1 MKNHNMSL
9 LALMLSGML
18 ALTGCGDDGHDGADG
33 ADGSNG
39 ADGQDGQN
47 AGDVVS
53 TVYKAGD
60 VTFTIDPAENTLA
73 GGDALALK
81 FSVAGKNQAGAATP
95 LTGLEMIAVYSIT
108 AVTNTTSDGPS
119 VYWENNGDAAG
130 AHSMYCTLDGTY
142 TSRGQTGEACT
153 LVEDPA
159 NPGTYTG
166 TWEHEGTAPIMN
178 ADDDLNAPHRV
189 MIRVYN
195 VTDANGK
202 SISDK
207 ILGSIDYIP
216 ATGET
221 GVTTGKDT
229 VADAACKQCHGES
242 EATGNIAN
250 ISAHSNYQSVENCV
264 FCHNPATQPDE
275 EQAAEG
281 YVFDLP
287 AMIHRIHGGA
297 HLAELAPYG
306 FIQTAEWAEIG
317 YPAPLDQCTV
327 CHSQD
332 EGKTTWKDEPTR
344 AACGGCH
351 TNIDFATGENHADFE
366 LAQADD
372 SQCASCHGT
381 GGLAPEAAHA
391 VGARAVAAENLTVDF
406 TSAQVSAGVL
416 TITAN
421 VTLNKQPIT
430 DIAQLNILSG
440 TGILLG
446 GVDSTGQI
454 TRWGAR
460 PSLSSA
466 SGSVTNATTGEVT
479 LTVAATA
486 SNGIAY
492 VGTEANFCAQKDG
505 TPVACSSANA
515 HFDSSDPVGVTSK
528 VKFFDLATGTEVTAA
543 NRIARMADPARITI
557 AEAKCNACHTSL
569 DYIKGSRHGVYTFD
583 QCMDCHNN
591 TYQGSYHPFTNLLTT
606 VTNADETETTT
617 VSDSGSR
624 FYNRDLATVAH
635 RFHSGNMNDGTEPE
649 GIFLDGNKSLH
660 GYPAPQ
666 ANCAVCHTS
675 DALFKDGALTSGR
688 TSIAISITAAQKTT
702 AADLA
707 DTTNFETN
715 AIAGTTYYI
724 SPVAEACRA
733 CHTSSAAV
741 AHFKSNGAVVAD
753 DLHTVN
759 DLTVESCATCHAAG
773 RANGIDKVHDWTAPA
788 AE

>member
-1 MKNHNMSL
+1 MMKNHNMSL

-53 TVYKAGD
+53 TVYQAGD

-73 GGDALALK
+73 GSGALALK
-81 FSVAGKNQAGAATP
+81 FSVAGKNQTGAATP
-95 LTGLEMIAVYSIT
+95 LTGLDMIAVYSIT
-108 AVTNTTSDGPS
+108 AVTNTTGNGPS
-119 VYWENNGDAAG
+119 VYWQNNGDAAG

-195 VTDANGK
+195 TTDANGN

-242 EATGNIAN
+242 ATTGNIAN

-351 TNIDFATGENHADFE
+351 TNINFATGANHASFA

-381 GGLAPEAAHA
+381 GGLAPETAHA

-454 TRWGAR
+454 TRWATR

-486 SNGIAY
+486 STGIAY

-505 TPVACSSANA
+505 TPVACTSADA
-515 HFDSSDPVGVTSK
+515 HFDSTDPVGVTSK
-528 VKFFDLATGTEVTAA
+528 VKFFDLAAGTEVTAA
-543 NRIARMADPARITI
+543 NQIARMADPARITI

-569 DYIKGSRHGVYTFD
+569 DYIKGNRHGVYTFD

-591 TYQGSYHPFTNLLTT
+591 TYQGSYHPFTNLVLTDAQGVST
-606 VTNADETETTT
+606 VE
-617 VSDSGSR
+617 DSGAR

-635 RFHSGNMNDGTEPE
+635 RFHSGNMNSGTEPE
-649 GIFLDGNKSLH
+649 GIFLDGDKDLH

-675 DALFKDGALTSGR
+675 DALFGNDGMLTSDR
-688 TSIAISITAAQKTT
+688 QSIAISITQPQKDEAA
-702 AADLA
+702 LLS
-707 DTTNFETN
+707 DTSNFETN
-715 AIAGTTYYI
+715 AVVGTTYYI

-733 CHTSSAAV
+733 CHTSSSAQ
-741 AHFKSNGAVVAD
+741 AHFKSNGATVAD
-753 DLHTVN
+753 DLNELVN
-759 DLTVESCATCHAAG
+759 VPVESCATCHAAG
-773 RANGIDKVHDWTAPA
+773 RTNGIDKVHDWTAPT